1 MILIFKEL
9 NLIYIYYTY
18 ISEENHENLIR
29 NELIKFST
37 DFQEKIKKYRR
48 WEDAQL
54 SLMGR
59 SMLFRGIQE
68 NYNLDYSN
76 KEISYTKFN
85 KPYFH
90 NDSIH
95 FNISHSGN
103 IVICAITKK
112 GEIGIDIEKIS
123 TIEINDFESQFSQN
137 EWDKIMNSINTSE
150 TFFEYWAQK
159 EAVIKSHGHGLTIP
173 LKSFEISE
181 NETIIDG
188 EKFYLKEIKIDEQY
202 KCYLSTKEYFEN
214 IKIKQIK

>member
-1 MILIFKEL
+1 MK
-9 NLIYIYYTY
+9 
-18 ISEENHENLIR
+18 
-29 NELIKFST
+29 NELLKFSS

-48 WEDAQL
+48 WQDAQL

-59 SMLFRGIQE
+59 SMLLKGIQE

-90 NDSIH
+90 NHSIH
-95 FNISHSGN
+95 FNISHSDD
-103 IVICAITKK
+103 IVVCAITRKA
-112 GEIGIDIEKIS
+112 EIGIDIEKIS
-123 TIEINDFESQFSQN
+123 NIEILDFEAQFTDR
-137 EWDKIMNSINTSE
+137 EWAKIINSNQSE
-150 TFFEYWAQK
+150 ITFFEYWAQK

-181 NETIIDG
+181 NETIING